1 MNDDFWIAPHV
12 EQHLDFSRYGG
23 RDRVRG
29 SLGSGEAIL
38 YAANGWF
45 EEGSTA
51 PGAGK
56 RKAGLITITNERVL
70 VIRKPGLISKDPP
83 PISVPFRTIAM
94 AGEHRTVSDVVV
106 LGAYE
111 NHRWRPCYLH
121 LGVTA
126 AQHES
131 LAATFGFAIRN
142 SAEAAGGPQNAP
154 AGLR

>member
-1 MNDDFWIAPHV
+1 MNDAFWIVPHV
-12 EQHLDFSRYGG
+12 EQELDFSRYGG
-23 RDRVRG
+23 RDRVRR
-29 SLGSGEAIL
+29 SLGSGEVIL
-38 YAANGWF
+38 YAADGWF

-51 PGAGK
+51 PGTGK
-56 RKAGLITITNERVL
+56 RQSGLIAITNECVL
-70 VIRKPGLISKDPP
+70 VVREPGLISKDPP
-83 PISVPFRTIAM
+83 PISVPFMTIAM
-94 AGEHRTVSDVVV
+94 AGEHRTLSDVVV

-121 LGVTA
+121 LAVVT